1 MIKKIFFLGFPF
13 INIKT
18 VFEIHG
24 HVHVHTVNID
34 THVHVVTCRYLYM

>member
-24 HVHVHTVNID
+24 HVHTVNID